1 MERTEYVK
9 QQGCTLIFLETLNL
23 RHINRVDLEA
33 DGHGPQFS
41 GRPRLCGNNVRH
53 PLGNGVTHRN
63 FINLVRDPKS
73 TEDADDEFI
82 DDAMPHVVLPVT
94 LPLPT
99 MATLDAIDHIVQQ
112 CVASN
117 GAARESLVSHIH
129 ETVRSASLSN

>member
-1 MERTEYVK
+1 MDFKT
-9 QQGCTLIFLETLNL
+9 
-23 RHINRVDLEA
+23 
-33 DGHGPQFS
+33 DGHGPQFP
-41 GRPRLCGNNVRH
+41 GRPRLRRNNVRR
-53 PLGNGVTHRN
+53 PSADGVTRRN

-73 TEDADDEFI
+73 TEDADDEFM

-129 ETVRSASLSN
+129 ETVRFAWLSN